1 MDLTS
6 QADHCID
13 ITPILIHLLTMSL
26 VKFGEVRLLRPRKAC
41 FDTIVSFWSLL
52 LRLLFLL
59 QLRLLADLTGVGLL
73 AHCLI
78 LRLVCLFCLSHIFL
92 EFLINTNEIK
102 TKPC

>member
-6 QADHCID
+6 QSDHCID

-26 VKFGEVRLLRPRKAC
+26 VKFGEVRLLHPRKAC

-59 QLRLLADLTGVGLL
+59 QLRFLADLTGIGLL
-73 AHCLI
+73 ACRLL
-78 LRLVCLFCLSHIFL
+78 LRLVCLFCLCHIFL
-92 EFLINTNEIK
+92 EF
-102 TKPC
+102 